1 MVLWDFLFLL
11 LVLAP
16 LVTGGIW
23 ITRPGLHLE
32 YTQPGAAAVV
42 LVLALWWMSRNGSEP
57 AKKSRVCRVGSHAW
71 NGWKALLDSRPFTAL
86 AAVWLFTATTSYV
99 TGLLRHR
106 GLGSGLADLGIFTNA
121 VANVQAFGFPF
132 SSLKNGQSLL
142 TDHQD
147 FLIYPL
153 GWIFPLWP
161 SPLFLL
167 LLQAMIFS
175 TTGAALYLL
184 GRQRLGATHPVV
196 PWLPFAFLF
205 CGPLRAAVR
214 SDVHPEILMMPFFL
228 FAAYLLQERGLSRRI
243 FGFLFLLLALAA
255 KESAGPVACGIG
267 LAWLLGAGPDY
278 TRLFTRWLGAALLCL
293 GAGVFYFDAHV
304 VPSLFGIS
312 YAYNDLYSPLGT
324 TPLAVALSP
333 FTQPTLFL
341 SRLVNPARI
350 KYFFGTLLPLA
361 GLPMLAPVASL
372 AAVPGFLMLFLTNGD
387 HRISLG
393 YHYSIEPMVGLL
405 FAVPV
410 ALASET
416 AQRWKHVLLPV
427 IVLAGLISYGR
438 GEAFYWRIYVPTP
451 HQIWLRDEIL
461 PLVPRDRSVSASYG
475 FVPQLAVRRWVN
487 QIPFFTDEASAPVEC
502 ALIDREVNNT
512 PLSLA
517 GLYAA
522 RARLLELKYTEDF
535 RCGTFSLYRRPDG
548 PACLSSPAPACPEK
562 E

>member
-1 MVLWDFLFLL
+1 MLWDFLFLL

-23 ITRPGLHLE
+23 INRPGIHLE
-32 YTQPGAAAVV
+32 YTQPGAAAAV
-42 LVLALWWMSRNGSEP
+42 LLLALWWMSRDGREP
-57 AKKSRVCRVGSHAW
+57 WKKSPLCRAGVSLW
-71 NGWKALLDSRPFTAL
+71 NTWTRWLDIRTAAALGVVWFFTSASS
-86 AAVWLFTATTSYV
+86 FT
-99 TGLLRHR
+99 TGYLRHR

-121 VANVQAFGFPF
+121 IANVQAFGFPF

-167 LLQAMIFS
+167 LIQAMIFS
-175 TTGAALYLL
+175 TTSAALYLL
-184 GRQRLGATHPVV
+184 GRQRLGASHPVV
-196 PWLPFAFLF
+196 PWLPFAFLL

-228 FAAYLLQERGLSRRI
+228 FAAYFLQERGVARRMA
-243 FGFLFLLLALAA
+243 GFFFLLLALAA

-267 LAWLLGAGPDY
+267 LAWLLGAGPVH
-278 TRLFTRWLGAALLCL
+278 TRSFTRPLGAAVLAL
-293 GAGVFYFDAHV
+293 GAAVFYFDAHV

-312 YAYNDLYSPLGT
+312 YAYNDVYAPLGV

-333 FTQPTLFL
+333 FTQPMLFL
-341 SRLVNPARI
+341 NRLVNLARV

-361 GLPMLAPVASL
+361 GIPLLAPAAVI

-393 YHYSIEPMVGLL
+393 YHYAVEPMVGFL
-405 FAVPV
+405 FALPV

-416 AQRWKHVLLPV
+416 AVRWKKFLLPV
-427 IVLAGLISYGR
+427 IAVAGLISYGR
-438 GEAFYWRIYVPTP
+438 GEPYYWRVYVPTP
-451 HQIWLRDEIL
+451 HQIWLRDELL
-461 PLVPRDRSVSASYG
+461 PLIPRDRSVAASYG

-487 QIPFFTDEASAPVEC
+487 QIPYYTDEASAPVDC

-517 GLYAA
+517 GLYGA
-522 RARLLELKYTEDF
+522 RARLLELKYSEDY
-535 RCGTFSLYRRPDG
+535 RCGTLSLYRRPDG
-548 PACLSSPAPACPEK
+548 PSCFSAPAPSCPEA